1 MNNEH
6 VYLYVPKKGCGESS
20 IDQQKQGY
28 IIQIIVQMHLLN

>member
-6 VYLYVPKKGCGESS
+6 VYLYVPKKVEKVQL
-20 IDQQKQGY
+20 INKKQGY

>member
-20 IDQQKQGY
+20 IDQQKNRD
-28 IIQIIVQMHLLN
+28 ILSKL